1 MADEHATT
9 ATTDD
14 AGLSTAVPPVGHGS
28 LLGLPRQFAALTVSA
43 MLVAAVVYSA
53 WWGTTPEQNTDSVQY
68 LATASDLSDGRL
80 EQMPNVAPGY
90 PLLLIVTGSTDGPGP
105 ALFFTQ
111 LVAYFAVAW
120 LVLALSVRFELR
132 LRWRVVLLAALL
144 SPPLVEWTAAVYTET
159 LTTLLVTLGV
169 YLAVRWVE
177 TDRLGWLVG
186 VGVASLAATVLL
198 VGAVSVHNGVR
209 FDYPATTPLAG
220 WHLLTRTA
228 PFLEQADQTPL
239 TTELIAMRNEKML
252 QGDEHEPYVML
263 WLERERVEA
272 ATGMS
277 PRELDRELLRL
288 DARLIA
294 QNPLDY
300 LLAVGNVAP
309 TFVFPSASTKATG
322 GHSAVQLLFAV
333 ASFAV
338 VALFVVQVLLVAA
351 LAVARRVGA
360 SFRTPLDRP
369 ETRLCYV
376 LVLGLAAYLFVV
388 STAFDI
394 GLARY
399 RVPLDPLLLLV
410 TFGGWRA
417 VSKAVAGLD
426 RHGDRRERVN
436 HGRRKRYEQEPQM
449 PLSNAE
455 R

>member
-1 MADEHATT
+1 MQA
-9 ATTDD
+9 
-14 AGLSTAVPPVGHGS
+14 
-28 LLGLPRQFAALTVSA
+28 
-43 MLVAAVVYSA
+43 AAVV
-53 WWGTTPEQNTDSVQY
+53 
-68 LATASDLSDGRL
+68 LA
-80 EQMPNVAPGY
+80 
-90 PLLLIVTGSTDGPGP
+90 
-105 ALFFTQ
+105 
-111 LVAYFAVAW
+111 LVASGHVWRRQRRAAQ
-120 LVLALSVRFELR
+120 VLR
-132 LRWRVVLLAALL
+132 
-144 SPPLVEWTAAVYTET
+144 
-159 LTTLLVTLGV
+159 
-169 YLAVRWVE
+169 
-177 TDRLGWLVG
+177 